1 MVAMSVTLVCSRLS
15 GELGIALT
23 EALFWRQLLPMLA
36 ILAWLTARGELA
48 RLRTDRFWIHAR
60 RAVIGTVG
68 MFMTLGVA
76 RMMPLAEAT
85 IMGFTAPIFAVILA
99 TVLLRESVGPWR
111 WGAVLLGLVGVL
123 VIVGPTRPHLPLDGV
138 GVGLGAAKVNIFDFR
153 DNNQA
158 TNGAAY
164 GLDASKWNVA
174 WALHAGVAY
183 EVSSN
188 LKLELSY
195 RYVHL
200 GDGTSGDLI
209 TYQGT
214 NNVNNPMLFKDI
226 TSQDIR
232 LGFRWMLECCDT
244 APPPPPVVYQP
255 PVYQPP
261 PLMRRG

>member
-1 MVAMSVTLVCSRLS
+1 MNLYAD
-15 GELGIALT
+15 LGTWWCLT
-23 EALFWRQLLPMLA
+23 PF
-36 ILAWLTARGELA
+36 
-48 RLRTDRFWIHAR
+48 
-60 RAVIGTVG
+60 
-68 MFMTLGVA
+68 
-76 RMMPLAEAT
+76 
-85 IMGFTAPIFAVILA
+85 
-99 TVLLRESVGPWR
+99 
-111 WGAVLLGLVGVL
+111 
-123 VIVGPTRPHLPLDGV
+123 V

-232 LGFRWMLECCDT
+232 LGFRWMLDCCDT